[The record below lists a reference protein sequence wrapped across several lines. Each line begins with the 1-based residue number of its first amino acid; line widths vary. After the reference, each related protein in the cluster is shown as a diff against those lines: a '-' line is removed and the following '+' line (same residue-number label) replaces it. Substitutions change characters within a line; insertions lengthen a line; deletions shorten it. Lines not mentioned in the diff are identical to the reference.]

1 VGKELEIASEFL
13 FANDDQGQASA
24 LALRQAIEE
33 GNEITVQ
40 SVNIASFKLSPWW
53 ERIFGASVPDA
64 IKISPGHQED
74 ICLRLVLTAT
84 GTDRCESVPLD
95 LHHVKAGTKLTVLEN
110 DTSDPIHVR
119 VTLDQRSR
127 SVILSLHF
135 ECPGKRVQ
143 DSLQVTRVLRIVREG
158 GHIHFAL
165 SNGHIL
171 AGAVSIDPSRL
182 PDVSSLVIWERLLT
196 VLAEIQ
202 PKVAKYGYFTLINQI
217 TTEDLRNAQEMRAM
231 CTRALWETRMTISMN
246 FKDPVSLPTDV
257 PRLSSATA
265 DSVEIGLGDDISGD
279 VVLFGV
285 RVPLGRVRIV
295 FQDGAAAAALLKA
308 QAEQSTKIDIIDAP
322 VLVKYLD
329 WEPPLTGPDPVILS
343 K

>member
-1 VGKELEIASEFL
+1 
-13 FANDDQGQASA
+13 
-24 LALRQAIEE
+24 
-33 GNEITVQ
+33 
-40 SVNIASFKLSPWW
+40 
-53 ERIFGASVPDA
+53 
-64 IKISPGHQED
+64 
-74 ICLRLVLTAT
+74 
-84 GTDRCESVPLD
+84 
-95 LHHVKAGTKLTVLEN
+95 
-110 DTSDPIHVR
+110 
-119 VTLDQRSR
+119 
-127 SVILSLHF
+127 
-135 ECPGKRVQ
+135 
-143 DSLQVTRVLRIVREG
+143 
-158 GHIHFAL
+158 
-165 SNGHIL
+165 
-171 AGAVSIDPSRL
+171 
-182 PDVSSLVIWERLLT
+182 
-196 VLAEIQ
+196 
-202 PKVAKYGYFTLINQI
+202 
-217 TTEDLRNAQEMRAM
+217 
-231 CTRALWETRMTISMN
+231 MTISMN